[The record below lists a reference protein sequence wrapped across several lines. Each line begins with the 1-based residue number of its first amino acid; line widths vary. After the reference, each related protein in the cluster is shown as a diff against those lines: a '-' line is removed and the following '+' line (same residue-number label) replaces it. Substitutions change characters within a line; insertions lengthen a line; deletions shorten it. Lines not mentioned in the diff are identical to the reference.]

1 MAKGVP
7 EDVLN
12 VLPSGVISRFLPAVP
27 GAATRRGIATLTGSE
42 FGPGR
47 GYKIWPSG
55 CGVPQF
61 HAKSDAELEQ
71 RLVATQHLKLAVP
84 KRHPLTKLKKPPAA
98 SPNGCAVFWFP
109 RRGNPVFYD
118 RMMLGC

>member
-71 RLVATQHLKLAVP
+71 RLVAPQHLKLAVP
-84 KRHPLTKLKKPPAA
+84 KRHPLTKLKKLRLRHLTDVPFSGSQGAETRC
-98 SPNGCAVFWFP
+98 STTS
-109 RRGNPVFYD
+109 
-118 RMMLGC
+118 